1 VAQYDHDLHAWAIE
15 QAALLR
21 SRQLDQIDAISI
33 AGELEDV
40 AERQFDRLTDAL
52 TIVLTHMIGGDSG
65 NAAEC
70 ALREQRRHIDRVI
83 RRNPSIKS
91 RIDEAVKQ
99 AYQDACSRAGQPE
112 AACPFQWETIMAG

>member
-1 VAQYDHDLHAWAIE
+1 MAQYDHDLHAWAIE
-15 QAALLR
+15 QAAFLR

-52 TIVLTHMIGGDSG
+52 TIVLTHMIGGESG

-70 ALREQRRHIDRVI
+70 SIREQRRHIDRI
-83 RRNPSIKS
+83 MRRNPSLHD
-91 RIDEAVKQ
+91 RVDMAVQQ
-99 AYQDACSRAGQPE
+99 AYQDACSCAGQPE
-112 AACPFQWETIMAG
+112 ESCPYRWETIIAS